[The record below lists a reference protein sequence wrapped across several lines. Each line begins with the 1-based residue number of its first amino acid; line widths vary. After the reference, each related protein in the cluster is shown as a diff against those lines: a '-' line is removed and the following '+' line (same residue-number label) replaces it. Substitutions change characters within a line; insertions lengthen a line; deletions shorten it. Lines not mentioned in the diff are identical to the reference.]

1 MPPPSLLE
9 SSARYQGL
17 LTGRLNSMGGLLVEM
32 SISSEQRGGGDGG
45 GGSNKGVFLCSGNPR
60 MSEAYSKYVAGFFES
75 KCL

>member
-1 MPPPSLLE
+1 M
-9 SSARYQGL
+9 
-17 LTGRLNSMGGLLVEM
+17 EM